1 MKDKPVLRLRRVL
14 DGQRVADYGLVDDSV
29 TSLAKHFDWMH
40 DRASKGQEAKLE
52 ITAILPRSK

>member
-1 MKDKPVLRLRRVL
+1 VL